1 MGGTLLEHAKPQC
14 KQSQQTQDEN
24 PMTSA
29 ESELSPMGPVMLNP
43 FTPPRPGPGLV
54 RAVIH
59 NRADEA
65 VAGALFGFYS
75 WECEVLVDVARPTVQ
90 RLGPQGRT
98 ICPGT
103 CTLPAMGQPWAT
115 AGQKRPSGIQGCSSS
130 RKREH

>member
-54 RAVIH
+54 PQPAACH
-59 NRADEA
+59 NCSLVGQKSRTLQD
-65 VAGALFGFYS
+65 AGEQGS
-75 WECEVLVDVARPTVQ
+75 CELQSQDQ
-90 RLGPQGRT
+90 GPQSLCQWKDLR
-98 ICPGT
+98 C
-103 CTLPAMGQPWAT
+103 LKGQA
-115 AGQKRPSGIQGCSSS
+115 AR
-130 RKREH
+130 